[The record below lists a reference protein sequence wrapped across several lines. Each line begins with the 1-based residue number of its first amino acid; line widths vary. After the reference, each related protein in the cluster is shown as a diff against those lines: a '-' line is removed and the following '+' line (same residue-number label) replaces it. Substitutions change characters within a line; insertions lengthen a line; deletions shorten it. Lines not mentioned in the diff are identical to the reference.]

1 MADKDIVKVG
11 DIVRVKVKKPVTG
24 KFAKELESQGY
35 KKPNRLGQT
44 ATVSGISQTNK
55 AGDTIWTT
63 ANDGKVL
70 IKYIEF
76 QHPDG
81 YTLPNQPPGKPP
93 VLDDGDWELVSS
105 DENTKTE
112 SDEKGERAR
121 EEDGTYKPDDPST
134 PNENEAW
141 ENGDQKTSNDEADD
155 SDNKN
160 EPQEE
165 QTPQGDDGDSSKSSK
180 AKGATSTEIASGVQ
194 PFETSTGS
202 VQFNVQSAGWTPL
215 VNTREVDVKKLEDA
229 LGSKTLIVNDSKSAF
244 KVRLL
249 FSGQTNGLGR
259 AEISTQSDYD
269 KAFKDPSN
277 MIVREFEIGQK
288 LKKSDIVGT
297 GTKATPIGA
306 NHSTTD
312 ASGSLVNEM
321 LPATCQV
328 TTLKITFADDGSVE
342 EVGIDLLN
350 QAGGASDTYYPTY
363 KVQTSSFSSSE
374 SSSGGGFGGGGFG
387 GGGFGGGGFG
397 SGGTSSSSGD
407 LKITP
412 SNNID
417 NKFYDPVNINN
428 PAERAVIGIV
438 VDIDNALLRDYWKP
452 LTVDW
457 DKAPSIKTNVVDG
470 KNIGGVVKIQMEC
483 ESGNTT
489 DLIPGRWVDYTAD
502 SPKSSWSKYPRSVAL
517 IMPLADDTQMKIMSD
532 TNEKMGAINE
542 IKYHKIGNVVGLV
555 QLVSEFERTVLDE
568 KGNAILEDPSDP
580 FSLPK
585 KENVRLVRTLEKGN
599 EVSFDVAT
607 RKGVGTS
614 GTQELKGIITLIT
627 VDEKSENNSVW
638 DARKGQR
645 FSFLSLGQ
653 QTITYLR
660 HKSANDNVDR
670 YYIIVSNKPNEPNTG
685 QVIVI
690 DKSQPD
696 VDDAESF
703 EQTDVVTPSEGGE

>member
-1 MADKDIVKVG
+1 
-11 DIVRVKVKKPVTG
+11 
-24 KFAKELESQGY
+24 L
-35 KKPNRLGQT
+35 
-44 ATVSGISQTNK
+44 
-55 AGDTIWTT
+55 
-63 ANDGKVL
+63 
-70 IKYIEF
+70 
-76 QHPDG
+76 
-81 YTLPNQPPGKPP
+81 LPNQPPGKPP
-93 VLDDGDWELVSS
+93 VLNDGEWELVSS
-105 DENTKTE
+105 NDDETKTE
-112 SDEKGERAR
+112 SNEKGERAR
-121 EEDGTYKPDDPST
+121 EEDGTYKPDDPT
-134 PNENEAW
+134 TLNENEAW
-141 ENGDQKTSNDEADD
+141 ENGEQQSSKDEDGGA
-155 SDNKN
+155 DNKK
-160 EPQEE
+160 EPEE
-165 QTPQGDDGDSSKSSK
+165 EKTPQGDVGISSSGSN
-180 AKGATSTEIASGVQ
+180 AKEVTSTEIASGVQ
-194 PFETSTGS
+194 PFDTSTGS
-202 VQFNVQSAGWTPL
+202 VNFNVQSAGWTPL
-215 VNTREVDVKKLEDA
+215 VNTREVDVKKMEEA

-259 AEISTQSDYD
+259 AEISTESDYD
-269 KAFKDPSN
+269 RAFKDASN

-321 LPATCQV
+321 LPATSQV
-328 TTLKITFADDGSVE
+328 TTLKITFADDGSIE

-350 QAGGASDTYYPTY
+350 QAGGASETYYPTY
-363 KVQTSSFSSSE
+363 KIQSSSFSSSE

-387 GGGFGGGGFG
+387 SGGFG
-397 SGGTSSSSGD
+397 SGGFGSGGSSSSSGD

-412 SNNID
+412 SNSVD
-417 NKFYDPVNINN
+417 NKFYDSVNVNN

-532 TNEKMGAINE
+532 KNEKMGAINE

-555 QLVSEFERTVLDE
+555 QLVSEFERTVLDDE
-568 KGNAILEDPSDP
+568 GNAIYEDPSDP
-580 FSLPK
+580 FSNPK
-585 KENVRLVRTLEKGN
+585 KEMVRLVRTIEKGD

-627 VDEKSENNSVW
+627 VDDKSENDSVW
-638 DARKGQR
+638 GARKGQR

-703 EQTDVVTPSEGGE
+703 EQTDVVTSSEGGE